1 MQVECWGDGTIGRAD
16 LFTVLVGPR
25 MPRRFC
31 LTGWTNGTGNFGLK
45 IARSVRDQV
54 FGSLKDGA
62 RDRLYVS
69 VKLPGMA
76 PVCVHISPSFWR
88 TCTEFRS
95 AQIGAW
101 MKQRGDSPW
110 PPGRPPKYIGEFRV
124 SDSRTGGLPLLK
136 VSVPP
141 RAV

>member
-1 MQVECWGDGTIGRAD
+1 MVPSAGWLTQSLVRQVA
-16 LFTVLVGPR
+16 PR

-31 LTGWTNGTGNFGLK
+31 LTGWTNGTGYFGLK
-45 IARSVRDQV
+45 IVRSVRDQV
-54 FGSLKDGA
+54 FGSLKGGA
-62 RDRLYVS
+62 RDRPYVS
-69 VKLPGMA
+69 VKLPSMA
-76 PVCVHISPSFWR
+76 PVCVRISPSFWR

-124 SDSRTGGLPLLK
+124 GDSRAGGLPLLK

>member
-1 MQVECWGDGTIGRAD
+1 MSPSAGWLTQSLVRQVA
-16 LFTVLVGPR
+16 PR

-31 LTGWTNGTGNFGLK
+31 LTGWTNGTGYFGLK

-62 RDRLYVS
+62 RDRPYVS

-76 PVCVHISPSFWR
+76 PVCVRISPSFWR
-88 TCTEFRS
+88 TCTEFRL

-110 PPGRPPKYIGEFRV
+110 PPGRPPKYIGEFRGG
-124 SDSRTGGLPLLK
+124 DSRAGGLPLLK

>member
-1 MQVECWGDGTIGRAD
+1 
-16 LFTVLVGPR
+16 

-31 LTGWTNGTGNFGLK
+31 LTGWTNGAGYFGLK

-62 RDRLYVS
+62 RNRPYVS

-76 PVCVHISPSFWR
+76 PVCVRISPSFWR

-124 SDSRTGGLPLLK
+124 GDSGAGGLPLLK
-136 VSVPP
+136 VPVPP